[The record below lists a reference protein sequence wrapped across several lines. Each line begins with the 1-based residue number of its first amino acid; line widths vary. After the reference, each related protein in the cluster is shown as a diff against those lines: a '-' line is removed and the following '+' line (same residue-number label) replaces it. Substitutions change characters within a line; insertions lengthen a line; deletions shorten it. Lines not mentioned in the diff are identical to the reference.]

1 MGSSKRVYSFEERL
15 RAVKEIA
22 RGGCG
27 IAALSR
33 KSGVPR
39 RVLYGWWAMYRQEGA
54 EGLKRQPG
62 RPRGGVRR
70 RGLEPGEELA
80 ALRRKVAEQS
90 LVIDFLERACKRVG
104 ASRQPN
110 TGSGGTASTARS
122 KR

>member
-1 MGSSKRVYSFEERL
+1 MGSSKRVYTFAERL
-15 RAVKEIA
+15 RAVKQIA

-27 IAALSR
+27 MTGLSR
-33 KSGVPR
+33 KCGVPR
-39 RVLYGWWAMYRQEGA
+39 RVLYCWWAVYREEGA

-62 RPRGGVRR
+62 RPRGGRPR
-70 RGLEPGEELA
+70 PGLEPSEELA
-80 ALRRKVAEQS
+80 AWRRKVGEQA

-110 TGSGGTASTARS
+110 TGSGGTASIVRS